1 MEKVLS
7 VEISEYYYDYQKLPK
22 DLSMVGHLSYKVTRD
37 LIYKYIGHELDT
49 VDEDKKYTTEIV
61 LIINTDDIPIYS
73 AIHLFGL
80 RSWSLLYDN
89 NNSKICKF
97 LKKNIDIISDKVV
110 EFVNSKDCNYDVIRR
125 TSNLIECYK
134 READNYKY
142 KYEEF
147 LRMIDEC
154 KENIK
159 KEQLKCNHK
168 FELVRNTIFGSE
180 YKCIKCGL
188 TENDY

>member
-22 DLSMVGHLSYKVTRD
+22 DLSLVDHLSYKVTRD

-61 LIINTDDIPIYS
+61 LIINTDDNTIYS

-89 NNSKICKF
+89 NNSKI
-97 LKKNIDIISDKVV
+97 
-110 EFVNSKDCNYDVIRR
+110 
-125 TSNLIECYK
+125 
-134 READNYKY
+134 
-142 KYEEF
+142 
-147 LRMIDEC
+147 
-154 KENIK
+154 
-159 KEQLKCNHK
+159 
-168 FELVRNTIFGSE
+168 
-180 YKCIKCGL
+180 
-188 TENDY
+188 